1 VNGLTLPTS
10 CFFFF
15 FALRFSLE
23 RQPPNVGG
31 WKKNMEV
38 TIKKAVKEVPN
49 KDNPQK
55 PWNFHVLVITI
66 AGREIEI
73 KASNEKDV
81 NLLDY
86 LVK

>member
-1 VNGLTLPTS
+1 
-10 CFFFF
+10 
-15 FALRFSLE
+15 
-23 RQPPNVGG
+23 
-31 WKKNMEV
+31 MEV

-55 PWNFHVLVITI
+55 PWTFNVLVLTI
-66 AGREIEI
+66 AGRDFEI